1 MEGWL
6 WRVNIP
12 VGAAA
17 PPPPPPARGNFQ
29 ANEFP
34 FYPLYF
40 IRIRDR
46 GGDEWHGRGEEAR
59 ETRGGGIE
67 WYSSSGCTSRR
78 KQPDEESERGWVKI
92 LKHDLCPRVLNL
104 IHRRLMHL
112 ITGSK
117 FWRTRPV
124 CPFPSLSLSLFFPP
138 HFSSAEKVDDTIRV
152 RRVIKIRN
160 TFACI

>member
-1 MEGWL
+1 MKRRYDNEIDNRSLGK
-6 WRVNIP
+6 WRVGFG
-12 VGAAA
+12 VSTF
-17 PPPPPPARGNFQ
+17 RLEQQHHHQLVQNFQ

-78 KQPDEESERGWVKI
+78 KQPDEESERG
-92 LKHDLCPRVLNL
+92 
-104 IHRRLMHL
+104 
-112 ITGSK
+112 
-117 FWRTRPV
+117 
-124 CPFPSLSLSLFFPP
+124 
-138 HFSSAEKVDDTIRV
+138 
-152 RRVIKIRN
+152 
-160 TFACI
+160 